1 MVKAC
6 FQCDKRWL
14 EGSSSYI
21 EISMCQECID
31 KFVIDPACRDEF
43 GMYQCAEIIYS
54 KLKHKRTTPI
64 VRPAKQYLL
73 RRQRER
79 SKTAK
84 NSPSKS
90 RNKREKANDV
100 QSAGCI

>member
-1 MVKAC
+1 MNKAC

-31 KFVIDPACRDEF
+31 KFVVDPACRDEF
-43 GMYQCAEIIYS
+43 GMYQCAENLYL

-64 VRPAKQYLL
+64 VKPPKQYLL
-73 RRQRER
+73 RRQRAKAR
-79 SKTAK
+79 K
-84 NSPSKS
+84 NSLSKS
-90 RNKREKANDV
+90 GNKREKANDV
-100 QSAGCI
+100 QSAGCV